1 MARKKQT
8 DNQFSFDDYQLKQ
21 VDVRLKLMDGPSYY
35 SKTPILNASDAVD
48 VMRDV
53 LKELDRE
60 WVCVINLDNHL
71 KPVNFNV
78 VSIGSINLS
87 LAPVQNILKS
97 GLLSNCNRLILL
109 HNHPSGELTPSDE
122 DNQLTK
128 RVTEAAKLLEMEVLD
143 HVIVGGQTGEIYSF
157 RQDHPELFSM
167 ENIDLD
173 YIHQMENAADRGF
186 AEGRTAY
193 GEDNRLSSKHDAEL
207 GWSDDKIAYEGGH
220 NPDLK
225 QTDQDLAEGK
235 ATYQAKGKYDP
246 KQAAENRKNEM
257 KEITEKLEQGVAD
270 IFSSEKYQIF
280 LNTMA
285 KFPRYSYNNNLLIML
300 QRPDATFCQSYTGWK
315 KMGRFV
321 KRGEKGIRILAPT
334 PFKIDREQN
343 KLDERGQA
351 ILDKDGEPVKETVQ
365 IDMTGFK
372 PVSIFDLS
380 QTEGEPLPTLG
391 VEELT
396 GSVEGYAKLF
406 EAMKAASPVSVAFEN
421 IKGGAKGYFQTSE
434 NRIAIKE
441 GMSEVQNVKTLIHEM
456 AHAKLH
462 NMTAQKAR
470 EDGGQTR
477 SSEEVEAE
485 SVAYTVC
492 QHYGIDTSDYS
503 FAYVAGWSKS
513 KEMSELKESLG
524 TIQKAASELITAID
538 DKMQELT
545 VGKEQ
550 VSFYFAECSE
560 FHSLGEFEEGLT
572 LQEAVDLY
580 QKIPAERMN
589 GIKAIGIS
597 IRDADGFSHEWD
609 LVRGGKLQL
618 EEMKEF
624 VPQMAGNPF
633 VQKAAEEIQDLMPEL
648 RQAAADRDSTE
659 KESVRAKLEAGREKA
674 ATHPQREPKP
684 KNRGQEI

>member
-60 WVCVINLDNHL
+60 WVCVLNLDNHL

-78 VSIGSINLS
+78 IFIGSINLS

-157 RQDHPELFSM
+157 RQGHPELFSM

-173 YIHQMENAADRGF
+173 YIHQVENAADRG
-186 AEGRTAY
+186 
-193 GEDNRLSSKHDAEL
+193 
-207 GWSDDKIAYEGGH
+207 
-220 NPDLK
+220 
-225 QTDQDLAEGK
+225 LAEGK

-246 KQAAENRKNEM
+246 KQATENRKNEM

-270 IFSSEKYQIF
+270 IFSSEKYKIF

-285 KFPRYSYNNNLLIML
+285 KFPQYSYNNNLLIML
-300 QRPDATFCQSYTGWK
+300 QKPDATLCQSYTGWK

-343 KLDERGQA
+343 KLDEKGQA
-351 ILDKDGEPVKETVQ
+351 ILDKDGKPVKETVQ

-372 PVSIFDLS
+372 PVSTFDLS

-396 GSVEGYAKLF
+396 GSVESYAKLF
-406 EAMKAASPVSVAFEN
+406 EAMKEASPVPVAFEE

-470 EDGGQTR
+470 DDGGQTR
-477 SSEEVEAE
+477 SSKEVEAE

-503 FAYVAGWSKS
+503 FAYVAGWSKG
-513 KEMSELKESLG
+513 KEMPELKESLG

-538 DKMQELT
+538 EKVQELT
-545 VGKEQ
+545 AEKGKAT
-550 VSFYFAECSE
+550 FYVAECSE
-560 FHSLGEFEEGLT
+560 FHSMGEFKEGLT
-572 LQEAVDLY
+572 LQEAVELY

-597 IRDADGFSHEWD
+597 IKDADGFSHEWD
-609 LVRGGKLQL
+609 LVRGGKFQFD
-618 EEMKEF
+618 EMKEI
-624 VPQMAGNPF
+624 VPQMEENSF

-648 RQAAADRDSTE
+648 RQETAERGGTE
-659 KESVRAKLEAGREKA
+659 KKSVHAKLEAGKEKA
-674 ATHPQREPKP
+674 AAQPHRETKA
-684 KNRGQEI
+684 KNKGQEI

>member
-1 MARKKQT
+1 MARMKQT

-60 WVCVINLDNHL
+60 WVCVVNLDNHL

-173 YIHQMENAADRGF
+173 YIHQMENAADGGF

-193 GEDNRLSSKHDAEL
+193 G
-207 GWSDDKIAYEGGH
+207 
-220 NPDLK
+220 
-225 QTDQDLAEGK
+225 TDEKNIPNQAADQKLAEEK
-235 ATYQAKGKYDP
+235 ASYQVKGKYDP
-246 KQAAENRKNEM
+246 KLAAENRKNEM

-270 IFSSEKYQIF
+270 LFNSEKYQTF

-300 QRPDATFCQSYTGWK
+300 QKPDATLCQSYTGWK

-343 KLDERGQA
+343 KLDEKGQA

-372 PVSIFDLS
+372 PVSTFDLS

-406 EAMKAASPVSVAFEN
+406 EAIKEATPVPVAFED

-470 EDGGQTR
+470 DDGGQTR
-477 SSEEVEAE
+477 SSKEVEAE

-503 FAYVAGWSKS
+503 FAYVAGWSKG
-513 KEMSELKESLG
+513 KEMPELKESLG

-538 DKMQELT
+538 EKVQELT
-545 VGKEQ
+545 AEKAKAT
-550 VSFYFAECSE
+550 FYVAECSE
-560 FHSLGEFEEGLT
+560 FHSLGEFQEGLT
-572 LQEAVDLY
+572 LPEAVELY

-597 IRDADGFSHEWD
+597 IKDADGFSHEWD
-609 LVRGGKLQL
+609 LIRGGKL
-618 EEMKEF
+618 EFDEMKEI
-624 VPQMAGNPF
+624 VPQMAENPS
-633 VQKAAEEIQDLMPEL
+633 VQKAAEEIQDLMPEF
-648 RQAAADRDSTE
+648 RQETAERDSTE
-659 KESVRAKLEAGREKA
+659 KESVHAKLEAGKEKA
-674 ATHPQREPKP
+674 AAQPHRETKA
-684 KNRGQEI
+684 KNKGQEI

>member
-193 GEDNRLSSKHDAEL
+193 GEDNRLFSKHDAEL

-396 GSVEGYAKLF
+396 GFVEGYAKLF

-477 SSEEVEAE
+477 SSKEVEAE

-624 VPQMAGNPF
+624 VPQMAGNPS

>member
-8 DNQFSFDDYQLKQ
+8 DNQFSFDDYQLRQ
-21 VDVRLKLMDGPSYY
+21 VDVRLKLMDGLSYY
-35 SKTPILNASDAVD
+35 SQTPLQNPADAAM

-53 LKELDRE
+53 MKELDRE
-60 WVCVINLDNHL
+60 WVCVVNMDNHL

-78 VSIGSINLS
+78 VSIGNINAS

-97 GLLSNCNRLILL
+97 AMLSNCNNMMLH
-109 HNHPSGELTPSDE
+109 HNHPSGETEPSRE
-122 DNQLTK
+122 DMQLTK
-128 RVTEAAKLLEMEVLD
+128 RVSEAAKLMDMSVID
-143 HVIVGGQTGEIYSF
+143 HLIVGGQNGDLYSI
-157 RQDHPELFSM
+157 REHDPELFTGT
-167 ENIDLD
+167 EVDFD
-173 YIHQMENAADRGF
+173 YIHQMEKAADRGLT
-186 AEGRTAY
+186 ENGMAY
-193 GEDNRLSSKHDAEL
+193 TEDGEPGPAQAGDS
-207 GWSDDKIAYEGGH
+207 GIA
-220 NPDLK
+220 D
-225 QTDQDLAEGK
+225 GK
-235 ATYQAKGKYDP
+235 ASYQAKGKYDP
-246 KQAAENRKNEM
+246 KQAAENRKSEM

-270 IFSSEKYQIF
+270 LFNSEKYQTF

-285 KFPRYSYNNNLLIML
+285 KFPKYSYNNNLLIML
-300 QRPDATFCQSYTGWK
+300 QKPDATLCQSYTGWK

-343 KLDERGQA
+343 KLDEKGQA

-372 PVSIFDLS
+372 MVSTFDLS
-380 QTEGEPLPTLG
+380 QTEGEPLPILG

-406 EAMKAASPVSVAFEN
+406 EAMKEASPVPVAFEE

-470 EDGGQTR
+470 DDGGQTR
-477 SSEEVEAE
+477 SSKEVEAE

-503 FAYVAGWSKS
+503 FAYVASWSEG
-513 KEMSELKESLG
+513 KELPELKESLG

-538 DKMQELT
+538 DKVQELT

-550 VSFYFAECSE
+550 VSFYVAECSE

-572 LQEAVDLY
+572 LPEAVELY
-580 QKIPAERMN
+580 RKIPPERMN
-589 GIKAIGIS
+589 GVKAIGIS
-597 IRDADGFSHEWD
+597 MKDADGFSHEWD

-624 VPQMAGNPF
+624 VPQMAGNPS

-648 RQAAADRDSTE
+648 RQEAVERDSTE
-659 KESVRAKLEAGREKA
+659 KESIHAKLEAGKEKA
-674 ATHPQREPKP
+674 ATHPHRETKA
-684 KNRGQEI
+684 KNKGQEI

>member
-1 MARKKQT
+1 MARRKQT

-21 VDVRLKLMDGPSYY
+21 VDVRLKLMDGPAYY

-60 WVCVINLDNHL
+60 WVCVVNLDNHL

-109 HNHPSGELTPSDE
+109 HNHPSGELTPSNE

-193 GEDNRLSSKHDAEL
+193 GT
-207 GWSDDKIAYEGGH
+207 DDKNVPNQAV
-220 NPDLK
+220 
-225 QTDQDLAEGK
+225 DQELAEGK
-235 ATYQAKGKYDP
+235 ASYQPKGKYDP
-246 KQAAENRKNEM
+246 KQTAENRKNEM

-270 IFSSEKYQIF
+270 LFSSEKYQIF

-300 QRPDATFCQSYTGWK
+300 QRPDATLCQSYTGWK

-343 KLDERGQA
+343 KLDEKGQT
-351 ILDKDGEPVKETVQ
+351 ILDKDGEPVKEMVQ

-372 PVSIFDLS
+372 PVSTFDLS

-396 GSVEGYAKLF
+396 GSVDGYAKLF
-406 EAMKAASPVSVAFEN
+406 EAMKEASPVPVAFED
-421 IKGGAKGYFQTSE
+421 IKGGSKGYFQTSE

-470 EDGGQTR
+470 DDGGQTR
-477 SSEEVEAE
+477 SSKEVEAE

-503 FAYVAGWSKS
+503 FAYVAGWSKG
-513 KEMSELKESLG
+513 KEMPELKESLG

-538 DKMQELT
+538 EKVQELT
-545 VGKEQ
+545 
-550 VSFYFAECSE
+550 
-560 FHSLGEFEEGLT
+560 
-572 LQEAVDLY
+572 
-580 QKIPAERMN
+580 
-589 GIKAIGIS
+589 
-597 IRDADGFSHEWD
+597 
-609 LVRGGKLQL
+609 
-618 EEMKEF
+618 
-624 VPQMAGNPF
+624 
-633 VQKAAEEIQDLMPEL
+633 PEL
-648 RQAAADRDSTE
+648 RQETAERDSTE
-659 KESVRAKLEAGREKA
+659 KESVHAKLEAGREKA
-674 ATHPQREPKP
+674 AAQPHRETKA
-684 KNRGQEI
+684 KNKGQEI

>member
-35 SKTPILNASDAVD
+35 SRTPLQNPADAAM

-60 WVCVINLDNHL
+60 WVCVVNMDNHL

-78 VSIGSINLS
+78 VSIGSINAS

-97 GLLSNCNRLILL
+97 AMLSNCNNMMLL
-109 HNHPSGELTPSDE
+109 HNHPSGETEPSRE
-122 DNQLTK
+122 DMQLTR
-128 RVTEAAKLLEMEVLD
+128 RVSEAAKLMDMSIID
-143 HVIVGGQTGEIYSF
+143 HLIVGGQNGDLYSI
-157 RQDHPELFSM
+157 REHDPELFTGT
-167 ENIDLD
+167 EVDFD
-173 YIHQMENAADRGF
+173 YIHQMEKAADRGF
-186 AEGRTAY
+186 AEGRTVY
-193 GEDNRLSSKHDAEL
+193 VEDNKTIQNQAIDQEL
-207 GWSDDKIAYEGGH
+207 AD
-220 NPDLK
+220 
-225 QTDQDLAEGK
+225 GK
-235 ATYQAKGKYDP
+235 STYQAKGKYDP

-270 IFSSEKYQIF
+270 IFSSEKYQLF

-285 KFPRYSYNNNLLIML
+285 KFPQYSYNNNLLIMM
-300 QRPDATFCQSYTGWK
+300 QRPDATLCQSYTGWK

-343 KLDERGQA
+343 KLDERGQT
-351 ILDKDGEPVKETVQ
+351 ILDKDGEPVKETIQ

-372 PVSIFDLS
+372 PVSTFDLS
-380 QTEGEPLPTLG
+380 QTEGEPLPTIG

-396 GSVEGYAKLF
+396 GSVNGYAKLF
-406 EAMKAASPVSVAFEN
+406 EAMKEASPVPVAFEE

-441 GMSEVQNVKTLIHEM
+441 GMSEVQNVKTLVHEM

-477 SSEEVEAE
+477 SSKEVEAE

-503 FAYVAGWSKS
+503 FAYVAGWSKG
-513 KEMSELKESLG
+513 KEMPELKESLG
-524 TIQKAASELITAID
+524 TIQKAASELIPAID
-538 DKMQELT
+538 EKVQELT
-545 VGKEQ
+545 AEKGKAT
-550 VSFYFAECSE
+550 FYVAECSE
-560 FHSLGEFEEGLT
+560 FHSMGEFKEGLT
-572 LQEAVDLY
+572 LPEAVKLY

-597 IRDADGFSHEWD
+597 IKDADGFSHEWD
-609 LVRGGKLQL
+609 LVRGGKLQM

-624 VPQMAGNPF
+624 VPQMAGNPS

-648 RQAAADRDSTE
+648 RQAAAYRDSTE

>member
-477 SSEEVEAE
+477 SSKEVEAE

-597 IRDADGFSHEWD
+597 IRDADGFSHKWD

-624 VPQMAGNPF
+624 VPQMAGNPS

>member
-35 SKTPILNASDAVD
+35 SQTPLQNPADAAM

-53 LKELDRE
+53 MKELDRE
-60 WVCVINLDNHL
+60 WVCVVNMDNHM

-78 VSIGSINLS
+78 VSIGSINAS

-97 GLLSNCNRLILL
+97 AMLSNCNNMMLL
-109 HNHPSGELTPSDE
+109 HNHPSGETEPSRE
-122 DNQLTK
+122 DMQLTK
-128 RVTEAAKLLEMEVLD
+128 RVSEAAKLMDMSVID
-143 HVIVGGQTGEIYSF
+143 HLIVGGQNGDLYSI
-157 RQDHPELFSM
+157 REHDPELFTGT
-167 ENIDLD
+167 EVDFD
-173 YIHQMENAADRGF
+173 YIHQMEKAADRG
-186 AEGRTAY
+186 
-193 GEDNRLSSKHDAEL
+193 
-207 GWSDDKIAYEGGH
+207 
-220 NPDLK
+220 
-225 QTDQDLAEGK
+225 LAENGMAYTEDGEPGPAQAGDSGIADGK
-235 ATYQAKGKYDP
+235 ASYQAKGKYDP

-270 IFSSEKYQIF
+270 LFNSEKYQTF

-285 KFPRYSYNNNLLIML
+285 KFPQYSYNNNLLIML
-300 QRPDATFCQSYTGWK
+300 QKPDATLCQSYTGWK

-343 KLDERGQA
+343 KLDEKGQA

-372 PVSIFDLS
+372 MVSTFDLS
-380 QTEGEPLPTLG
+380 QTEGEPLPILG

-406 EAMKAASPVSVAFEN
+406 EAMKEASPVPVAFEE

-470 EDGGQTR
+470 DDGGQTR
-477 SSEEVEAE
+477 SSKEVEAE

-503 FAYVAGWSKS
+503 FAYVASWSEG
-513 KEMSELKESLG
+513 KELPELKESLG

-538 DKMQELT
+538 DKVQELT

-550 VSFYFAECSE
+550 VSFYVAECSE

-572 LQEAVDLY
+572 LPEAVELY
-580 QKIPAERMN
+580 RKIPPERMN
-589 GIKAIGIS
+589 GVKAIGIS
-597 IRDADGFSHEWD
+597 MKDADGFSHEWD

-624 VPQMAGNPF
+624 VPQMAGNPS

-648 RQAAADRDSTE
+648 RQEAVERDSTE
-659 KESVRAKLEAGREKA
+659 KESVHAKLEAGKEKV
-674 ATHPQREPKP
+674 ATHPHRETKA
-684 KNRGQEI
+684 KNKGQEI

>member
-1 MARKKQT
+1 MARTRQT
-8 DNQFSFDDYQLKQ
+8 DNQLSFDDYQLKQ

-35 SKTPILNASDAVD
+35 SQTPLQNPADAAM

-60 WVCVINLDNHL
+60 WVCVVNMDNHL

-78 VSIGSINLS
+78 VSIGSINAS
-87 LAPVQNILKS
+87 LAPIQNILKS
-97 GLLSNCNRLILL
+97 AMLSNCNNMMLL
-109 HNHPSGELTPSDE
+109 HNHPSGETEPSRE
-122 DNQLTK
+122 DMQLTK
-128 RVTEAAKLLEMEVLD
+128 RVSEAAKLMDMSVID
-143 HVIVGGQTGEIYSF
+143 HLIVGGQNGDLYSI
-157 RQDHPELFSM
+157 REHDPELFTGT
-167 ENIDLD
+167 EVDFD
-173 YIHQMENAADRGF
+173 YIHQMEKAADRGL
-186 AEGRTAY
+186 AENGTAY
-193 GEDNRLSSKHDAEL
+193 TEN
-207 GWSDDKIAYEGGH
+207 GGSG
-220 NPDLK
+220 PAQAGDPS
-225 QTDQDLAEGK
+225 LAEGK
-235 ATYQAKGKYDP
+235 AAYQAKGKFDP

-270 IFSSEKYQIF
+270 LFNSEKYQTF

-300 QRPDATFCQSYTGWK
+300 QKPDATLCQSYTGWK

-343 KLDERGQA
+343 KLDEKGQT

-372 PVSIFDLS
+372 PVSTFDLS

-406 EAMKAASPVSVAFEN
+406 DAMKKASPVPVSFEE

-462 NMTAQKAR
+462 NMTVQKAR
-470 EDGGQTR
+470 DDGGQTR
-477 SSEEVEAE
+477 SSKEVEAE

-503 FAYVAGWSKS
+503 FAYVAAWSEG
-513 KEMSELKESLG
+513 KELPELKESLG

-538 DKMQELT
+538 EKVQELT
-545 VGKEQ
+545 AGKEK
-550 VSFYFAECSE
+550 VSFYVAECSE
-560 FHSLGEFEEGLT
+560 FHSMGEFREGLT
-572 LQEAVDLY
+572 LQEAVELY
-580 QKIPAERMN
+580 QKIPAERMS

-597 IRDADGFSHEWD
+597 IKDADGFSHEWD

-624 VPQMAGNPF
+624 VPQMAGNPS
-633 VQKAAEEIQDLMPEL
+633 VQKAAEKIQDLMPKL
-648 RQAAADRDSTE
+648 RQETMKRDGTE
-659 KESVRAKLEAGREKA
+659 KESVHAKLEAGKEKSAMHPHRETK
-674 ATHPQREPKP
+674 T
-684 KNRGQEI
+684 KNKGQEI

>member
-1 MARKKQT
+1 MTRKKQT

-60 WVCVINLDNHL
+60 WVCVVNLDNHL

-173 YIHQMENAADRGF
+173 YIHRMENAADRGL
-186 AEGRTAY
+186 AEGRTVY
-193 GEDNRLSSKHDAEL
+193 GTDNKNVPNQA
-207 GWSDDKIAYEGGH
+207 A
-220 NPDLK
+220 
-225 QTDQDLAEGK
+225 DQDLAEGK
-235 ATYQAKGKYDP
+235 SFYQAKGKYNP

-270 IFSSEKYQIF
+270 LFNSEKYQTF

-285 KFPRYSYNNNLLIML
+285 KFPQYSYNNNLLIML
-300 QRPDATFCQSYTGWK
+300 QRPDATLCQSYTGWK

-343 KLDERGQA
+343 KLDEKGQT
-351 ILDKDGEPVKETVQ
+351 IFDKDGEPVKETVQ
-365 IDMTGFK
+365 IVMTGFK
-372 PVSIFDLS
+372 PVSTFDLS

-396 GSVEGYAKLF
+396 GSVEGYARLF
-406 EAMKAASPVSVAFEN
+406 EVIKEASPVPVAFEN

-470 EDGGQTR
+470 DDGGQTR
-477 SSEEVEAE
+477 SSKEVEAE

-503 FAYVAGWSKS
+503 FAYVAGWSKG
-513 KEMSELKESLG
+513 KEMPELKESLG

-538 DKMQELT
+538 EKVQELT

-550 VSFYFAECSE
+550 VSFYVAECSE
-560 FHSLGEFEEGLT
+560 FHSMGEFKEGLK
-572 LQEAVDLY
+572 LPEAVELY
-580 QKIPAERMN
+580 QEIPADRMN

-597 IRDADGFSHEWD
+597 IKDADGFSHEWA
-609 LVRGGKLQL
+609 LVRGGKLQF
-618 EEMKEF
+618 EEMKEI
-624 VPQMAGNPF
+624 VPQMAENPS

-648 RQAAADRDSTE
+648 QQAHSERDSTE
-659 KESVRAKLEAGREKA
+659 KESIHAKLEVGKEKA
-674 ATHPQREPKP
+674 AAQPRKEVKA
-684 KNRGQEI
+684 KNKGQEI

>member
-8 DNQFSFDDYQLKQ
+8 DNQFSFDDYQLRQ
-21 VDVRLKLMDGPSYY
+21 VDVRLKLMDGLSYY
-35 SKTPILNASDAVD
+35 SQTPLQNPADAAM

-53 LKELDRE
+53 MKELDRE
-60 WVCVINLDNHL
+60 WVCVVNMDNHL

-78 VSIGSINLS
+78 VSIGNINAS

-97 GLLSNCNRLILL
+97 AMLSNCNNMMLL
-109 HNHPSGELTPSDE
+109 HNHPSGETEPSRE
-122 DNQLTK
+122 DMQLTK
-128 RVTEAAKLLEMEVLD
+128 RVSEAAKLMDMSVID
-143 HVIVGGQTGEIYSF
+143 HLIVGGQNGDLYSI
-157 RQDHPELFSM
+157 REHDPELFTGT
-167 ENIDLD
+167 EVDFD
-173 YIHQMENAADRGF
+173 YIHQMEKAADRGLT
-186 AEGRTAY
+186 ENGMAY
-193 GEDNRLSSKHDAEL
+193 TEDGEPGPAQAGDS
-207 GWSDDKIAYEGGH
+207 GIA
-220 NPDLK
+220 D
-225 QTDQDLAEGK
+225 GK
-235 ATYQAKGKYDP
+235 ASYQAKGKYDP

-270 IFSSEKYQIF
+270 LFNSEKYQTF

-285 KFPRYSYNNNLLIML
+285 KFPKYSYNNNLLIML
-300 QRPDATFCQSYTGWK
+300 QKPDATLCQSYTGWK

-343 KLDERGQA
+343 KLDEKGQA

-372 PVSIFDLS
+372 MVSTFDLS
-380 QTEGEPLPTLG
+380 QTEGEPLPILG

-406 EAMKAASPVSVAFEN
+406 EAMKEASPVPVAFEE

-470 EDGGQTR
+470 DDGGQTR
-477 SSEEVEAE
+477 SSKEVEAE

-503 FAYVAGWSKS
+503 FAYVASWSEG
-513 KEMSELKESLG
+513 KELPELKESLG

-538 DKMQELT
+538 DKVQELT

-550 VSFYFAECSE
+550 VSFYVAECSE

-572 LQEAVDLY
+572 LPEAVELY
-580 QKIPAERMN
+580 RKIPPERMN
-589 GIKAIGIS
+589 GVKAIGIS
-597 IRDADGFSHEWD
+597 MKDADGFSHEWD

-624 VPQMAGNPF
+624 VPQMAGNPS

-648 RQAAADRDSTE
+648 RQEAVERDSTE
-659 KESVRAKLEAGREKA
+659 KESIHAKLEAGKEKA
-674 ATHPQREPKP
+674 ATHPHRETKA
-684 KNRGQEI
+684 KNKGQEI

>member
-1 MARKKQT
+1 MAGKKQP
-8 DNQFSFDDYQLKQ
+8 DNQLSFDDYQLKQ
-21 VDVRLKLMDGPSYY
+21 VDVRLKLMDGPTYY

-60 WVCVINLDNHL
+60 WVCVVNLDNHL

-109 HNHPSGELTPSDE
+109 HNHPSGELTPSNE

-157 RQDHPELFSM
+157 RQDHPELFSR

-186 AEGRTAY
+186 AEGRTSY
-193 GEDNRLSSKHDAEL
+193 GTN
-207 GWSDDKIAYEGGH
+207 DKTVPNQAA
-220 NPDLK
+220 
-225 QTDQDLAEGK
+225 DQELAEGK

-246 KQAAENRKNEM
+246 KQAAENRKNEL
-257 KEITEKLEQGVAD
+257 KEITEKLEKGVAD
-270 IFSSEKYQIF
+270 IFSSEKYKIF

-300 QRPDATFCQSYTGWK
+300 QRPDATLCQSYTGWK

-343 KLDERGQA
+343 KLDEKGQT

-372 PVSIFDLS
+372 PVSTFDLS

-396 GSVEGYAKLF
+396 GSVEGYKKLF
-406 EAMKAASPVSVAFEN
+406 EAMKEASPVPVAFEE

-470 EDGGQTR
+470 DDGGQTR
-477 SSEEVEAE
+477 SSKEVEAE

-503 FAYVAGWSKS
+503 FAYVAGWSKG
-513 KEMSELKESLG
+513 KEMPELKESLG

-538 DKMQELT
+538 EKVQELT
-545 VGKEQ
+545 AEKEKAT
-550 VSFYFAECSE
+550 FYVAECSE
-560 FHSLGEFEEGLT
+560 FHSMGEFKEGLT
-572 LQEAVDLY
+572 LPEAIELY

-597 IRDADGFSHEWD
+597 IKDADGFSHEWD
-609 LVRGGKLQL
+609 LVRGEKLQF
-618 EEMKEF
+618 EEMKEI
-624 VPQMAGNPF
+624 VPQMTENPF
-633 VQKAAEEIQDLMPEL
+633 VQKAAEEIQNLMPEL
-648 RQAAADRDSTE
+648 RQEAAERDSTE
-659 KESVRAKLEAGREKA
+659 KESVHAKLEAGKGKA
-674 ATHPQREPKP
+674 ASHPRRETKP

>member
-35 SKTPILNASDAVD
+35 SQTPLQNPADAAM

-60 WVCVINLDNHL
+60 WVCVVNMDNHL

-78 VSIGSINLS
+78 VSIGSINAS

-97 GLLSNCNRLILL
+97 AMLSNCNNMMLL
-109 HNHPSGELTPSDE
+109 HNHPSGETEPSRE
-122 DNQLTK
+122 DMQLTK
-128 RVTEAAKLLEMEVLD
+128 RVSEAAKLMDMSVID
-143 HVIVGGQTGEIYSF
+143 HLIVGGQNGDLYSI
-157 RQDHPELFSM
+157 REHDPELFTGT
-167 ENIDLD
+167 EVDFD
-173 YIHQMENAADRGF
+173 YIHQMEKAADRGF
-186 AEGRTAY
+186 AEGRTVY
-193 GEDNRLSSKHDAEL
+193 GGDNKTIQNQAADQEL
-207 GWSDDKIAYEGGH
+207 AD
-220 NPDLK
+220 
-225 QTDQDLAEGK
+225 GK
-235 ATYQAKGKYDP
+235 PTYQAKGKYDP

-270 IFSSEKYQIF
+270 LFNSEKYQTF

-285 KFPRYSYNNNLLIML
+285 KFPRYSYNNSLLIML
-300 QRPDATFCQSYTGWK
+300 QKPDATLCQSYTGWK

-372 PVSIFDLS
+372 PVSTFDLS

-406 EAMKAASPVSVAFEN
+406 EAMKAASPVPVAFEN

-470 EDGGQTR
+470 NDGGQTR
-477 SSEEVEAE
+477 SSKEVEAE

-503 FAYVAGWSKS
+503 FAYVAAWSEG
-513 KEMSELKESLG
+513 KELPELKESLG
-524 TIQKAASELITAID
+524 TIQKAASELIATID
-538 DKMQELT
+538 DKVQELT

-572 LQEAVDLY
+572 LQKAVDLY
-580 QKIPAERMN
+580 QKIPAERIN

-624 VPQMAGNPF
+624 VPQMAGNPS

>member
-8 DNQFSFDDYQLKQ
+8 DNQLSFDDYQLRQ
-21 VDVRLKLMDGPSYY
+21 VDIRLKLMDGPAYY

-48 VMRDV
+48 VMQDV

-60 WVCVINLDNHL
+60 WVCVVNLDNHL

-157 RQDHPELFSM
+157 REDHPELFSM

-186 AEGRTAY
+186 AEGSTAY
-193 GEDNRLSSKHDAEL
+193 GT
-207 GWSDDKIAYEGGH
+207 DDKNVPNQAA
-220 NPDLK
+220 
-225 QTDQDLAEGK
+225 DQELAEGK
-235 ATYQAKGKYDP
+235 ASYQTKGKYDP

-257 KEITEKLEQGVAD
+257 KEITEKLEKGVAD

-285 KFPRYSYNNNLLIML
+285 KFPQYSYNNNLLIML
-300 QRPDATFCQSYTGWK
+300 QKPDATLCQSYTGWK

-343 KLDERGQA
+343 KLDEKGRT

-372 PVSIFDLS
+372 PVSTFDLS

-406 EAMKAASPVSVAFEN
+406 EAIKEASPVPVAFEE

-470 EDGGQTR
+470 DDGGQTR
-477 SSEEVEAE
+477 SSKEVEAE

-503 FAYVAGWSKS
+503 FAYVAGWSKG
-513 KEMSELKESLG
+513 KEMPELKESLG

-538 DKMQELT
+538 EKVQVLT
-545 VGKEQ
+545 AEKEQ
-550 VSFYFAECSE
+550 ATFYVAECSE
-560 FHSLGEFEEGLT
+560 FHFMGEFKEGLT
-572 LQEAVDLY
+572 LPEAVELY

-597 IRDADGFSHEWD
+597 IKDADGFSHEWD
-609 LVRGGKLQL
+609 LVRGGKLQF
-618 EEMKEF
+618 EEMKELI
-624 VPQMAGNPF
+624 PQMAENPS
-633 VQKAAEEIQDLMPEL
+633 VQKAAEEIQNLMPEL
-648 RQAAADRDSTE
+648 RQEAAERGSTE
-659 KESVRAKLEAGREKA
+659 KESVHAKLEAGKEKA
-674 ATHPQREPKP
+674 ATHPHRETKT
-684 KNRGQEI
+684 KNKGQEI

>member
-35 SKTPILNASDAVD
+35 SQTPLQNPADAAM

-60 WVCVINLDNHL
+60 WVCVVNMDNHL

-78 VSIGSINLS
+78 VSIGSINAS

-97 GLLSNCNRLILL
+97 AMLSNCNNMMLL
-109 HNHPSGELTPSDE
+109 HNHPSGETEPSRE
-122 DNQLTK
+122 DMQLTK
-128 RVTEAAKLLEMEVLD
+128 RVSEAAKLMDMSVID
-143 HVIVGGQTGEIYSF
+143 HLIVGGQNGDLYSI
-157 RQDHPELFSM
+157 REHDPELFTGT
-167 ENIDLD
+167 EVDFD
-173 YIHQMENAADRGF
+173 YIHQMEKAADRGF
-186 AEGRTAY
+186 AEGRTVY
-193 GEDNRLSSKHDAEL
+193 GGDNKTIQNQAADQEL
-207 GWSDDKIAYEGGH
+207 AD
-220 NPDLK
+220 
-225 QTDQDLAEGK
+225 GK
-235 ATYQAKGKYDP
+235 PTYQAKGKYDP

-270 IFSSEKYQIF
+270 LFNSEKYQTF

-285 KFPRYSYNNNLLIML
+285 KFPRYSYNNSLLIML
-300 QRPDATFCQSYTGWK
+300 QKPDATLCQSYTGWK

-372 PVSIFDLS
+372 PVSTFDLS

-406 EAMKAASPVSVAFEN
+406 EAMKAASPVPVAFEN

-470 EDGGQTR
+470 NDGGQTR
-477 SSEEVEAE
+477 SSKEVEAE

-503 FAYVAGWSKS
+503 FAYVAAWSEG
-513 KEMSELKESLG
+513 KELPELKESLG
-524 TIQKAASELITAID
+524 TIQKAASELIATID
-538 DKMQELT
+538 DKVQELT

-560 FHSLGEFEEGLT
+560 FHSQGEFEEGLT
-572 LQEAVDLY
+572 LQKAVDLY
-580 QKIPAERMN
+580 QKIPAERIN

-624 VPQMAGNPF
+624 VPQMAGNPS

>member
-1 MARKKQT
+1 MARKRQT
-8 DNQFSFDDYQLKQ
+8 DNQLSFDDYQLKQ

-35 SKTPILNASDAVD
+35 SQTPLQNPADAAM

-60 WVCVINLDNHL
+60 WVCVVNMDNHL

-78 VSIGSINLS
+78 VSIGSINAS
-87 LAPVQNILKS
+87 LAPIQNILKS
-97 GLLSNCNRLILL
+97 AMLSNCNNMMLL
-109 HNHPSGELTPSDE
+109 HNHPSGETEPSRE
-122 DNQLTK
+122 DMQLTK
-128 RVTEAAKLLEMEVLD
+128 RVSEAAKLMDMSVID
-143 HVIVGGQTGEIYSF
+143 HLIVGGQNGDLYSI
-157 RQDHPELFSM
+157 REHDPELFTGT
-167 ENIDLD
+167 EVDFD
-173 YIHQMENAADRGF
+173 YIHRMEKAADRGL
-186 AEGRTAY
+186 AEKGTAY
-193 GEDNRLSSKHDAEL
+193 TENGEHGPAQAGDP
-207 GWSDDKIAYEGGH
+207 G
-220 NPDLK
+220 
-225 QTDQDLAEGK
+225 LAEEK
-235 ATYQAKGKYDP
+235 AAYQSKGKYDP

-270 IFSSEKYQIF
+270 LFSSEKYKIF

-285 KFPRYSYNNNLLIML
+285 RFPRYSYNNNLLIML
-300 QRPDATFCQSYTGWK
+300 QKPDATLCQSYTGWK

-343 KLDERGQA
+343 KLDEKGQT

-372 PVSIFDLS
+372 PVSTFDLS

-396 GSVEGYAKLF
+396 GSVDGYAKLF
-406 EAMKAASPVSVAFEN
+406 EAIRNASPVPVIFED

-462 NMTAQKAR
+462 NMTAQRAR

-477 SSEEVEAE
+477 SSKEVEAE

-503 FAYVAGWSKS
+503 FAYVAAWSEG
-513 KEMSELKESLG
+513 KELPELKESLG
-524 TIQKAASELITAID
+524 TIQKVASELITAID
-538 DKMQELT
+538 EKVQELT
-545 VGKEQ
+545 AEKEKAT
-550 VSFYFAECSE
+550 FYVAECSE
-560 FHSLGEFEEGLT
+560 FHSLGEFREGLT
-572 LQEAVDLY
+572 LPEAVELY
-580 QKIPAERMN
+580 QKIPAERMS
-589 GIKAIGIS
+589 GIKAIGVS
-597 IRDADGFSHEWD
+597 VTDKNGFSQEWD
-609 LVRGGKLQL
+609 LVRGGKLQI

-624 VPQMAGNPF
+624 VPKIASNPA

-648 RQAAADRDSTE
+648 QQATAERDSTE
-659 KESVRAKLEAGREKA
+659 KESVHAKLEAGKEKA
-674 ATHPQREPKP
+674 AAQPRRETKA

>member
-477 SSEEVEAE
+477 SSKEVEAE

-624 VPQMAGNPF
+624 VPQMAGNPS